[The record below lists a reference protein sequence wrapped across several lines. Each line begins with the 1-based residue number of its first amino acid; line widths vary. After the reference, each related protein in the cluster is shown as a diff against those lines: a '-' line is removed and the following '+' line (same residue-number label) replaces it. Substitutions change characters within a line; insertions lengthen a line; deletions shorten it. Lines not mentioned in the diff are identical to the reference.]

1 MSTYGYCRVS
11 TPKQNIERQVY
22 NILKSYPA
30 AEIIKEEYT
39 GTKLDRPEWNKLYKQ
54 IKKEVSKGENVTIVF
69 DEVSRMSRNAEEGFS
84 LYKALFNLG
93 IELVF
98 LKEPYINTETYRNAT
113 KQKAVA
119 MTGTDVDIILKA
131 VNEYLLVLAE
141 SQIRLAFQSAQREVD
156 YLHKRTSEGVR
167 RAQTDGKRVGTQ
179 QGDRLNIKKKE
190 PIKRLIEEIVSKNR
204 GLSDKEIMAI
214 LAVKTVEIKEPNG
227 KIKEV
232 SAKLA
237 RNTYYH
243 YKSELRSEGRL

>member
-1 MSTYGYCRVS
+1 MRVYGYCRIS
-11 TPKQNIERQVY
+11 TPKQNVDRQVY
-22 NILKSYPA
+22 NILKSYPD

-39 GTKLDRPEWNKLYKQ
+39 GTKLDRPEWNKLHKQ
-54 IKKEVSKGENVTIVF
+54 IKKEIGKGENVTIVF

-84 LYKALFNLG
+84 LYKELFSSGVN
-93 IELVF
+93 LVF

-113 KQKAVA
+113 KQKAIA

-141 SQIRLAFQSAQREVD
+141 SQIKLAFQSAQKEVD

-167 RAQTDGKRVGTQ
+167 RAQRDGKRVGTQ
-179 QGDRLNIKKKE
+179 KGDKLNIKKKE
-190 PIKRLIEEIVSKNR
+190 PIKQLIEKIVSKNR
-204 GLSDKEIMAI
+204 GLSDREIMAI
-214 LAVKTVEIKEPNG
+214 LAFKTVEIKEPNG
-227 KIKEV
+227 KTKEV

-243 YKSELRSEGRL
+243 YKSELVAEGRF

>member
-11 TPKQNIERQVY
+11 TPKQNIDRQVF

-39 GTKLDRPEWNKLYKQ
+39 GTKLDRPEWNKLYRQ
-54 IKKEVSKGENVTIVF
+54 VKKEIGKGENVTIVF
-69 DEVSRMSRNAEEGFS
+69 DEVSRMSRNAEEGFA
-84 LYKALFNLG
+84 LYKELFSSGVN
-93 IELVF
+93 LVF
-98 LKEPYINTETYRNAT
+98 LKEPHINTETYRNVT

-119 MTGTDVDIILKA
+119 LTGTDVDIILKA

-167 RAQTDGKRVGTQ
+167 RAQRDGKRVGTQ
-179 QGDRLNIKKKE
+179 KGDKFHIKKKE
-190 PIKRLIEEIVSKNR
+190 PVKQLIAEIVSKNS

-214 LAVKTVEIKEPNG
+214 LAVKTVTIG
-227 KIKEV
+227 KDKKV

-237 RNTYYH
+237 RNTYYR
-243 YKSELRSEGRL
+243 YKAEMESEGRL